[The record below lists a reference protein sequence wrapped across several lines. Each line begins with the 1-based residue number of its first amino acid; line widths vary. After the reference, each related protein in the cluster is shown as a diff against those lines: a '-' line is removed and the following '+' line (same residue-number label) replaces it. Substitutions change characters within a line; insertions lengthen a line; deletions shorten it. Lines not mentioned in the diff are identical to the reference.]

1 MTSALQGANSCK
13 VEIFKNEFWSSPL
26 EGKAGDGHKRTMSQG
41 VPQFFDSQRTSTYDN
56 VPTQPG
62 SPGDEAGTLSSQA
75 CDSKRDA
82 LASLNSETGPGKK
95 NSGEEELESLQ
106 RMVQELQ
113 KEIEIQKQMYEEQ
126 IEK

>member
-1 MTSALQGANSCK
+1 
-13 VEIFKNEFWSSPL
+13 
-26 EGKAGDGHKRTMSQG
+26 MSQG
-41 VPQFFDSQRTSTYDN
+41 MPQFFDSQRTSTYDN

-62 SPGDEAGTLSSQA
+62 SPGDEASTLSPQA

-95 NSGEEELESLQ
+95 ISGEEELESLQ

-113 KEIEIQKQMYEEQ
+113 KEIETQKQMYEEQ
-126 IEK
+126 IKK